1 MGYYSDV
8 SLTIE
13 ESDFNKLLEQ
23 VQLSND
29 DIKGIT
35 YQLYVEYYNGRVVT
49 HTYNTEEELAE
60 GIKKWGN
67 QVISFKKVYNGVR
80 GAK

>member
-1 MGYYSDV
+1 MEFYWEG
-8 SLTIE
+8 T
-13 ESDFNKLLEQ
+13 
-23 VQLSND
+23 
-29 DIKGIT
+29 T

-67 QVISFKKVYNGVR
+67 QVISFKKVTNGTIV
-80 GAK
+80 GD

>member
-1 MGYYSDV
+1 MEFYW
-8 SLTIE
+8 E
-13 ESDFNKLLEQ
+13 
-23 VQLSND
+23 
-29 DIKGIT
+29 GIT

-67 QVISFKKVYNGVR
+67 QVISFKKVINGIIMED
-80 GAK
+80 